1 MARTLI
7 AIFLLLIVLSKNA
20 ESSETK
26 DRESSAES
34 TTIIAS
40 LLNFTQS
47 ESSTVPSVNENSTQS
62 FNETPE
68 PETTAEPTTMIYQEI
83 ANSSGTTSSIILEY
97 EFDQTQTKPL
107 ETEVN
112 SAIEEPSPNQTA

>member
-20 ESSETK
+20 EPSETK
-26 DRESSAES
+26 DRESSAE
-34 TTIIAS
+34 TIIAS

-62 FNETPE
+62 LNETPE
-68 PETTAEPTTMIYQEI
+68 PETTAEPTTMIYQET
-83 ANSSGTTSSIILEY
+83 TTSSIIFNY
-97 EFDQTQTKPL
+97 EFDQSQTKPI
-107 ETEVN
+107 ETEAN

>member
-68 PETTAEPTTMIYQEI
+68 PETTAEPTTMIYQET
-83 ANSSGTTSSIILEY
+83 TTSSIIFNY
-97 EFDQTQTKPL
+97 EFDQSQTKPI
-107 ETEVN
+107 ETEAN